1 MRRLG
6 SLLLAGCLALGSL
19 PSYAGQDD
27 RPPGGSAGNQPPP
40 APTPAPTYTPPPA
53 PTPTYVPPP
62 APTPP
67 PNYGGSVS
75 GSVTV
80 NPPVYAPPPAQPAP
94 YATMPGM
101 YEVYVRD
108 DAPGMVHR
116 ISFTD
121 GRPIA
126 NCTGNCTFHVP
137 PGQYVIEVDGN
148 DTLRAGKKVVNVSGH
163 TVVDVS
169 PGSKSTR
176 TAGLAL
182 GIAGPVA
189 LFVGLIGAVIVAADN
204 NDKDFD
210 CRTGYS
216 TCDTSRSDATAY
228 VLLMIAGAGATTAG
242 WIMFGTAS
250 TKIRPSLGAPQ
261 TMPSVAM
268 AAIPTRHGG
277 AFGLTIHF

>member
-1 MRRLG
+1 MHRLG

-27 RPPGGSAGNQPPP
+27 RPPGGSPGNTPSPP
-40 APTPAPTYTPPPA
+40 APTVAPA
-53 PTPTYVPPP
+53 PTPTFVPPP
-62 APTPP
+62 PP
-67 PNYGGSVS
+67 PPPPDYGGSVS

-80 NPPVYAPPPAQPAP
+80 NPPVYAPPPAQAP
-94 YATMPGM
+94 PDSAMPGM
-101 YEVYVRD
+101 YQVYVRD
-108 DAPGMVHR
+108 DVPGMVHR

-126 NCTGNCTFHVP
+126 NCTGNCTFRVP
-137 PGQYVIEVDGN
+137 PGQYLIEVDGN
-148 DTLRAGKKVVNVSGH
+148 DSLRAGKKVVNVSGH

-182 GIAGPVA
+182 GIVGPVA
-189 LFVGLIGAVIVAADN
+189 LFVGLVGAVVVAADN
-204 NDKDFD
+204 NDKDFE
-210 CRTGYS
+210 CRTGYACES
-216 TCDTSRSDATAY
+216 KSDATAY
-228 VLLMIAGAGATTAG
+228 VLLMLAGAGATTAG
-242 WIMFGTAS
+242 WIMFGTSS

-261 TMPSVAM
+261 TMPTVAV